1 MLELLIKA
9 GVDRDKLHP
18 KTFHFYVNDREVT
31 REWHP
36 CRILI
41 NGSEANL
48 ESLAEYGDYVDFS
61 FQAAPTL
68 RQVLAVEEEQTTV
81 ELIVNNEPVVLHRGG
96 IMLQM
101 NGKNAV
107 LDDTLEDG
115 AVLKVMPQVLPPI
128 VSDLLTQITVTP
140 KSSGN
145 LVIRLTEWSRFHN
158 PGKFR
163 RPGNL
168 YWEEFE

>member
-1 MLELLIKA
+1 
-9 GVDRDKLHP
+9 
-18 KTFHFYVNDREVT
+18 
-31 REWHP
+31 
-36 CRILI
+36 
-41 NGSEANL
+41 
-48 ESLAEYGDYVDFS
+48 
-61 FQAAPTL
+61 
-68 RQVLAVEEEQTTV
+68 
-81 ELIVNNEPVVLHRGG
+81 
-96 IMLQM
+96 MLQM

-145 LVIRLTEWSRFHN
+145 LVIKVNGVEAGFTTPVNSGDRVD
-158 PGKFR
+158 
-163 RPGNL
+163 L